1 MAEISLEKVLKKAKL
16 HEMKGEFTEAKKL
29 YQKVLQIFPKN
40 IRAQQAL
47 SRLIEFRQNH
57 TKKNQ
62 PIESIDKL
70 LNLYNKGNFL
80 TVVKQVQILIDQYPS
95 SFFLWNILGASATEI
110 GMIDKAIKAYKK
122 AISLRPDYPDAY
134 NNMGVVLKQKGKYDE
149 AIKLHKKAISLKHDY
164 PEAYNNL
171 GNNFKDK
178 KMFDEAI
185 EAYEKAICIKPNYA
199 QAYNNLGSTFRDQ
212 IGKKSGS
219 TKLTDFLLMFN

>member
-29 YQKVLQIFPKN
+29 YQQVLQIFPKN

-57 TKKNQ
+57 TKKKQ

-80 TVVKQVQILIDQYPS
+80 TVVEQVQILIDQYPS

-110 GMIDKAIKAYKK
+110 GMIDKAIKAYKTVTK
-122 AISLRPDYPDAY
+122 GNLQNPYAFE
-134 NNMGVVLKQKGKYDE
+134 LKRM
-149 AIKLHKKAISLKHDY
+149 L
-164 PEAYNNL
+164 
-171 GNNFKDK
+171 F
-178 KMFDEAI
+178 
-185 EAYEKAICIKPNYA
+185 EKA
-199 QAYNNLGSTFRDQ
+199 STPSQEREVLSD
-212 IGKKSGS
+212 IRELIYDG
-219 TKLTDFLLMFN
+219 L